1 MKKTIIFYLSF
12 VFVFVIIVLSSCT
25 TTKYYSYSLQDQY
38 NKEWVG
44 KSRKNVIDNCGAPNR
59 TVDAGN
65 GNLIL
70 VYEDISVSAFSTNIG
85 GYDIGS
91 ANRNRSFVE
100 FYLDRNGKCYQ
111 VKTNHRGQYSRKEK
125 VSFGEWLKH
134 TFR

>member
-1 MKKTIIFYLSF
+1 MKKFFNIYLSF
-12 VFVFVIIVLSSCT
+12 IFVVVIIGLSSCT
-25 TTKYYSYSLQDQY
+25 TTRYYSYSLENKY

-44 KSRKNVIDNCGAPNR
+44 ETRKSIIDNCGAPNR

-70 VYEDISVSAFSTNIG
+70 VYEDITVSAFSTNIG

-111 VKTNHRGQYSRKEK
+111 VKTNHRGQYSQKEK
-125 VSFGEWLKH
+125 VSFGEWLKD